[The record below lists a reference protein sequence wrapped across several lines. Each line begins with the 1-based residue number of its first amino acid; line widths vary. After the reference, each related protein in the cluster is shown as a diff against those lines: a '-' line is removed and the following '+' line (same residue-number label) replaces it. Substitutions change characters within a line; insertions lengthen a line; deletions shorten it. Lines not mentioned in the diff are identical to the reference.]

1 MKTLVKYK
9 YEILLGSLIL
19 QLMGLTL
26 MPASF
31 ELLARKILLLQT
43 ILPGIL
49 LYYKSKKQI
58 YVIFLFIALMLANGY
73 EGFNQ
78 DGSHILSGSLF
89 IIYFTVISVRLY
101 VDIFRAHAI
110 TAEIISACFAGFI
123 LLGLLGSFAFV
134 IIEFFQPQSF
144 SNLPLVGG
152 KFDDLQYYSYITV
165 ATVGFGD
172 IAPLTQLA
180 KKATVLLSLIGYFYS
195 AFVTSIIIGK
205 YIAYSGE
212 FKRYK

>member
-9 YEILLGSLIL
+9 YELLLGSLIL

-26 MPASF
+26 IPESF
-31 ELLARKILLLQT
+31 DLHARKILLLQT
-43 ILPGIL
+43 ILPGLL
-49 LYYKSKKQI
+49 LYYKSKKKI
-58 YVIFLFIALMLANGY
+58 FVIFLFISLMLANGY
-73 EGFNQ
+73 EGFTQ
-78 DGSHILSGSLF
+78 EGSHIISGTLY
-89 IIYFTVISVRLY
+89 IIYFTVISVKLY

-123 LLGLLGSFAFV
+123 LLGLLGSFVFV
-134 IIEFFQPQSF
+134 IIEYFQPHSF
-144 SNLPLVGG
+144 SNLPLNGP

-172 IAPLTQLA
+172 IAPLTPLA
-180 KKATVLLSLIGYFYS
+180 KKTTVLLSLVGYFYS

-205 YIAYSGE
+205 YIAYSSE
-212 FKRYK
+212 FKGKR

>member
-1 MKTLVKYK
+1 MKKLVKYK

-19 QLMGLTL
+19 QLMGLTFV
-26 MPASF
+26 PASF
-31 ELLARKILLLQT
+31 DLVTRKILLLQT

-49 LYYKSKKQI
+49 LYYNSKKQI
-58 YVIFLFIALMLANGY
+58 YVIILFISLMLANGY

-78 DGSHILSGSLF
+78 DGSHIISGILY

-123 LLGLLGSFAFV
+123 LLGLLGSFAF
-134 IIEFFQPQSF
+134 ITIEYFQPQSF
-144 SNLPLVGG
+144 SNLPLEGA

-172 IAPLTQLA
+172 IAPLTHLA
-180 KKATVLLSLIGYFYS
+180 KKTTVLLSLVGYFYS

-212 FKRYK
+212 FKGRR